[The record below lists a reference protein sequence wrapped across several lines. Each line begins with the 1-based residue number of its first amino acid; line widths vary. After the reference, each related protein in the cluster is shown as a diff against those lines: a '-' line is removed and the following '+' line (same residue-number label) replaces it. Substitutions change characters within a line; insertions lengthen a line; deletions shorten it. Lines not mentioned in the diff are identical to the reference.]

1 MRIFWRI
8 LIAVGGLL
16 LLLLGAVW
24 IAVHT
29 IDFKSLIGPIQARVR
44 DATGRELRVDGNVDL
59 KLSLEPKVVIE
70 GVSLANAPWGKAPQ
84 MITAR
89 RVEAQVAL
97 LPLLHRDFQVRS
109 FTLVE
114 PVIALETD
122 AKGNGNWQFSNAAPG
137 AASPPGGA
145 MAVGGL
151 FVGDLS
157 IQNGTLTYR
166 DGETGKLTT
175 VTIAELS
182 LNARDPGSA
191 VSARFR
197 GSVDD
202 IAVALEGDLGPLTS
216 LAQRRWPYPVA
227 LKGQIN
233 GQQASVKTQVKVQE
247 QTVNLDPLEVGVG
260 KDTLAGE
267 LSVVTGQARPRVAFK
282 LAAPTLALNAIAIP
296 VGSAAA
302 KAPSAAAKSRFIFSE
317 APLHVDMLRAV
328 DADGDLAV
336 DALQLPDGRRLDHV
350 KLQFKLQ
357 NGVLDAPVVQAVLFG
372 GTVVAHV
379 KLDAN
384 REKDAA
390 LNLHLDAKGLDLG
403 VILAQ
408 AGIKREVRGG
418 KTSLNVDV
426 ASHGNSLHQWAG
438 SANGNVLAIV
448 GPASL
453 GHPGT
458 SDAALNKLADA
469 VNPFRNVDAT
479 TEVAC
484 AVIRLQLAN
493 GVARVDRSIAFETNK
508 IGATASGSLDF
519 GSETLDLSIKPQVRK
534 GISLNIDQFASL
546 VHFRGPFSA
555 PAVGVDAKASAET
568 AATLGAA
575 IATGGTSLLGQVL
588 LKSATA
594 DSAAPCQI
602 ALGHAGAPSTS
613 SARAPVSDKSSLPA
627 TDLSKALGGLF
638 RR

>member
-16 LLLLGAVW
+16 ALLLGAVW

-59 KLSLEPKVVIE
+59 KLSLEPKVVVE

-84 MITAR
+84 MITAK

-109 FTLVE
+109 FTLVD
-114 PVIALETD
+114 PAIALETD
-122 AKGNGNWQFSNAAPG
+122 ARGIGNWQFSNSPG
-137 AASPPGGA
+137 APPQGAGGA

-151 FVGDLS
+151 FVGDFS

-175 VTIAELS
+175 VTIADLS
-182 LNARDPGSA
+182 FTARDPSSA

-202 IAVALEGDLGPLTS
+202 IAIAVEGDIGPLAS

-227 LKGQIN
+227 LKGQID

-260 KDTLAGE
+260 KDTLAGQ
-267 LSVVTGQARPRVAFK
+267 LSVVTGKARSKVVFK
-282 LAAPTLALNAIAIP
+282 LAAPTLALNAVPIP
-296 VGSAAA
+296 VGSAPA
-302 KAPSAAAKSRFIFSE
+302 KAAAAAPKSRFMFSE
-317 APLHVDMLRAV
+317 VPLELGVLRSV

-336 DALQLPDGRRLDHV
+336 DALQLPDGRRFDHV
-350 KLQFKLQ
+350 RLQFNLQ
-357 NGVLDAPVVQAVLFG
+357 NGVLDAPLVQAGLFG
-372 GTVVAHV
+372 GTVVGHL
-379 KLDAN
+379 KLDAA

-403 VILAQ
+403 AILAQ

-418 KTSLNVDV
+418 KTTLNVDV
-426 ASHGNSLHQWAG
+426 ASHGNSLHQWAT
-438 SANGNVLAIV
+438 SANGNVLAVV

-453 GHPGT
+453 GHAGT
-458 SDAALNKLADA
+458 SDAAFNKLADA

-479 TEVAC
+479 TEVTC
-484 AVIRLQLAN
+484 AVIRLPLVN
-493 GVARVDRSIAFETNK
+493 GVARVDRSIALETNK

-519 GSETLDLSIKPQVRK
+519 ASETLDLSIKPQVRK

-555 PAVGVDAKASAET
+555 PAVAVDAKASAET

-594 DSAAPCQI
+594 DSGAPCQI
-602 ALGHAGAPSTS
+602 ALGHGGKTPPPAAAVP
-613 SARAPVSDKSSLPA
+613 SDKPA
-627 TDLSKALGGLF
+627 NAPADLGKALSELF

>member
-8 LIAVGGLL
+8 LIAVSGLL

-44 DATGRELRVDGNVDL
+44 DATGRELRVDGNIDL

-70 GVSLANAPWGKAPQ
+70 GISLANAPWGNAPQ

-137 AASPPGGA
+137 APSPPGGA

-260 KDTLAGE
+260 KDTLAGQ
-267 LSVVTGQARPRVAFK
+267 LSVVTGQARSKVAFK

-296 VGSAAA
+296 VGGAPGKTAAV
-302 KAPSAAAKSRFIFSE
+302 PKSRFMFSE
-317 APLHVDMLRAV
+317 APFDLGVLRSV

-336 DALQLPDGRRLDHV
+336 DALQLPDGRTLDHV
-350 KLQFKLQ
+350 RLQFSLQ
-357 NGVLDAPVVQAVLFG
+357 NSVLDAPVVQVGLFG
-372 GTVVAHV
+372 GTVVGHL
-379 KLDAN
+379 KLDAT
-384 REKDAA
+384 REKDAT
-390 LNLHLDAKGLDLG
+390 LNLHLDAKGLDLSA
-403 VILAQ
+403 IFAQ
-408 AGIKREVRGG
+408 AGIKREVHGG
-418 KTSLNVDV
+418 KTALNVDV

-438 SANGNVLAIV
+438 SANGNVLAVV

-453 GHPGT
+453 GHTGT

-479 TEVAC
+479 TELTC
-484 AVIRLQLAN
+484 AVVRLPLAN

-508 IGATASGSLDF
+508 IGVTASGSLDF
-519 GSETLDLSIKPQVRK
+519 GSETLDLSIKPQMRK

-546 VHFRGPFSA
+546 VHFHGPFSA
-555 PAVGVDAKASAET
+555 PTVGVDAKASVET

-602 ALGHAGAPSTS
+602 ALGHAGITPPPG
-613 SARAPVSDKSSLPA
+613 ARASPDKPASSPA
-627 TDLSKALGGLF
+627 DLGKALGSLF
-638 RR
+638 KR